1 MKYYFVLIFYVL
13 CLSFS
18 ETPKKINGKKKEKKV
33 YEVGP
38 CHEPMDPLIIKA
50 KKEGMLSIPL
60 LSLFKYRKLVKEC
73 KKTGHRKMI
82 REINQIDY
90 KRAYRDS
97 KTMTGWT
104 SNHAMCA
111 TIVIFYFYIG
121 LVTANK

>member
-1 MKYYFVLIFYVL
+1 MKYYFVLIFYVP

-18 ETPKKINGKKKEKKV
+18 ETRKKINGKKKEKKV

>member
-1 MKYYFVLIFYVL
+1 MKYYFVLTIYVFSL
-13 CLSFS
+13 CFS
-18 ETPKKINGKKKEKKV
+18 ESPKKIKGKKKENKI
-33 YEVGP
+33 YEIGP
-38 CHEPMDPLIIKA
+38 CHEPMDPLILKA

-73 KKTGHRKMI
+73 KKTGHRKI
-82 REINQIDY
+82 IKDINKIDY
-90 KRAYRDS
+90 RRAYRDS

-121 LVTANK
+121 LITANK